1 MLVSMVEDVVRESI
15 PEYSIRSSEDD
26 GIVTNHAGIAAEIK
40 SKIGYISCNLQM
52 TVFVFRVECQQ
63 FA

>member
-1 MLVSMVEDVVRESI
+1 MLVPRMQDVVRESI
-15 PEYSIRSSEDD
+15 PEYSVSRSEDD

-40 SKIGYISCNLQM
+40 SEIGYISCNLQLPYL
-52 TVFVFRVECQQ
+52 VFREEGQQ